1 MSDAGRES
9 ITGKRPDWEK
19 RLWRYIGSGD
29 GTSCPLQSRC
39 RYRIAGG
46 WCPDDNKELISGA
59 IDKSDFNIRNYDF
72 IEGGSRIKCRMC
84 FVLELLAKR
93 YLREYLDLSG
103 ISQPPMPAELV
114 ARIDLRH
121 NIEVREIPLKAYHG
135 AIWRHNDEWVIQL
148 RGNDASVTKRFTLFH
163 EAFHILAHCN
173 TSPVF
178 RKRSEMA
185 GSFNEM
191 LADHFSLCI
200 LMPRDW
206 IMEKWTEV
214 PDLEKMAEIFAVP
227 RSAMCI
233 RLRQL
238 NLI

>member
-1 MSDAGRES
+1 MSGAGRENS
-9 ITGKRPDWEK
+9 TGNRPDWEN
-19 RLWRYIGSGD
+19 RLWRYVGSGD
-29 GTSCPLQSRC
+29 GTSCPLRNRC
-39 RYRIAGG
+39 RYRIDGG
-46 WCPDDNKELISGA
+46 WCPDDNKELISRA
-59 IDKSDFNIRNYDF
+59 IDKPDFDIGSLDF
-72 IEGGSRIKCRMC
+72 IKGGSGVRCRMG
-84 FVLELLAKR
+84 FVLELLARR
-93 YLREYLDLSG
+93 YFREYIDLCG
-103 ISQPPMPAELV
+103 IDQPPMPAELV
-114 ARIDLRH
+114 ARIDMQH

-148 RGNDASVTKRFTLFH
+148 KGNDSSATKRFTLFH

-191 LADHFSLCI
+191 LADHFALCI

-206 IMEKWTEV
+206 IIEKWVEV
-214 PDLEKMAEIFAVP
+214 RDLEKMAEIFAVP